1 MGQELPSDLPAGR
14 HGALIWLVTRLLVT
28 RLLVTRLL
36 VTQAAAAEAIG
47 LFFRR
52 GRPGLGQPRLGQP
65 RLGHPGLGHPR
76 PARRELGQA

>member
-47 LFFRR
+47 LFFSL
-52 GRPGLGQPRLGQP
+52 GRPGLRQP
-65 RLGHPGLGHPR
+65 RLGHSGLGHPG

>member
-1 MGQELPSDLPAGR
+1 LGQELPSDLPAGR

-36 VTQAAAAEAIG
+36 VAQAAVAGAIG
-47 LFFRR
+47 LFFS
-52 GRPGLGQPRLGQP
+52 
-65 RLGHPGLGHPR
+65 LGHPGLGHPG